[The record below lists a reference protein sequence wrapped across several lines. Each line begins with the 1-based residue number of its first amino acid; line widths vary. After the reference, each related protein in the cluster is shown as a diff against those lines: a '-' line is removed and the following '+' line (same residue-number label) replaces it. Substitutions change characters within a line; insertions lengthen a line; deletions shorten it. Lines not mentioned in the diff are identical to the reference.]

1 MDFPYLYM
9 NFLKIFFPLYQNL
22 IRPFGPFW
30 PFWPF
35 RPFLTFEAVFTC
47 QTFTR
52 REKLPLKWKKVPSY
66 MAKRSHL
73 GYFFLLRQKL
83 SLGGTSLPPL
93 DLNYTP
99 RFARD
104 VKPILGGKDRPREH
118 FYLRRKKY
126 PRWDPFPM

>member
-1 MDFPYLYM
+1 MDFSYLYM

-22 IRPFGPFW
+22 IRPFGPFG
-30 PFWPF
+30 PFG
-35 RPFLTFEAVFTC
+35 PFLTFEAVFTC

-83 SLGGTSLPPL
+83 SLGGLYPPWVSITHLASL
-93 DLNYTP
+93 
-99 RFARD
+99 
-104 VKPILGGKDRPREH
+104 G
-118 FYLRRKKY
+118 
-126 PRWDPFPM
+126 M